1 MNDLNITQI
10 AVDEI
15 TPTFTELAIAIIDNM
30 MITISTIV
38 FPAIFDVVGPSKIT
52 ILIILLSIMM
62 TYFLKTNFK
71 YRGRNKKILK
81 L

>member
-1 MNDLNITQI
+1 MNDLNVTQI

-38 FPAIFDVVGPSKIT
+38 FPAIFDVVDPSKIT

-71 YRGRNKKILK
+71 YRGRNKKLLK